1 MPPVEQPMYPL
12 GEDSEWKMNV
22 IFNGMRAVAGRAC
35 DCTIAE
41 NAIPT

>member
-1 MPPVEQPMYPL
+1 MKNEN
-12 GEDSEWKMNV
+12 GEWKMNI
-22 IFNGMRAVAGRAC
+22 IFNGMRAATDRSC